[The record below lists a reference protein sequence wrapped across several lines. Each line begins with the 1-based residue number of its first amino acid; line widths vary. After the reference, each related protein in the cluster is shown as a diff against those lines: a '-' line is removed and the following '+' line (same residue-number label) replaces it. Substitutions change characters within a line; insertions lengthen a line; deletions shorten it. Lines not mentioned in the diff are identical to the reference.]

1 MHPLLEAFYTLT
13 GILIIF
19 FYIVELIDI
28 FKSKKDVGKLKMKYK
43 I

>member
-13 GILIIF
+13 GILSIF

-28 FKSKKDVGKLKMKYK
+28 FKSKKDVEKLKMKYK